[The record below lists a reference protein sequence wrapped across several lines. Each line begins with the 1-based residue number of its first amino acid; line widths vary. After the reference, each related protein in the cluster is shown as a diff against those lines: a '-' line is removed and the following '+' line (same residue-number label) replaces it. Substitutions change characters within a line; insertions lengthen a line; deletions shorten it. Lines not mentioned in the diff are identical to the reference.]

1 MEELIEFWDSS
12 KNHRRRISLSCDE
25 ICMWFWDGS
34 KFELFSFS
42 LISARKR
49 DHVSK
54 FWDGS
59 LLSSKHVIDLRA
71 ISKSQAYFITW
82 QISFDDFLSYLKVP
96 LVFINYKSLSRN
108 MNFVWQSE
116 SVKLPSMYRIQ
127 SKFWSWLPE
136 PGRPFDHECFD
147 QKVQVIKHSR
157 TIQKYSKSFGRVPN
171 FFRCSKMF
179 RPLWKW
185 IIYLIRNYYLVF
197 YMNLLIDNRLKV
209 LNCNFFHG
217 GYV

>member
-1 MEELIEFWDSS
+1 
-12 KNHRRRISLSCDE
+12 
-25 ICMWFWDGS
+25 
-34 KFELFSFS
+34 
-42 LISARKR
+42 
-49 DHVSK
+49 
-54 FWDGS
+54 
-59 LLSSKHVIDLRA
+59 
-71 ISKSQAYFITW
+71 
-82 QISFDDFLSYLKVP
+82 
-96 LVFINYKSLSRN
+96 

-179 RPLWKW
+179 RQLWKW

-197 YMNLLIDNRLKV
+197 YMNLLINNRLKW
-209 LNCNFFHG
+209 LNCKFFSRRICLAVNLEILNEFENSNWNHHWKIWRIKLE
-217 GYV
+217 